1 MAKKNNGSIQTSI
14 PTGNVYVT
22 PLEEVM
28 PQSML
33 PYAEFVILDR
43 ALPRVEDGLK
53 PVQRRI
59 LYTMAEMGL
68 TPDKPHKKSARIV
81 GDCMGK
87 YHPHGDSSVYD
98 AMVRM
103 AQDFNM
109 RMTLV
114 NGHGNF
120 GSVDGDPAA
129 AMRYTE
135 ARLEPLAMELLR
147 DMDKETVPFS
157 FNFDDSLLEP
167 DLLPGRYPNLLV
179 NGANGIAVG
188 LATNIPTHNLGEVID
203 GCCAYIDNPKISLK
217 DMMRIIPGP
226 DFSTGGFVIA
236 KELKQAYETG
246 KGKIT
251 LRARYTVEQG
261 DYGKKNIV
269 ITELPYQTNK
279 AELLRKIMLL
289 KEDKKEQLSG
299 IAEIVDESDRTGMRA
314 VIALKKEAD
323 VDKIL
328 QFLFKYTD
336 LECTFGINMVA
347 IAGGKPRQLGLIDI
361 IRYYTHY
368 QRQVVLRRTR
378 FELKEALARC
388 HILEGL
394 IIGVHNV
401 DEVVHIIKT
410 ADSTADARRKLMER
424 FALSERQAQAILDLR
439 LARIAKLEVKKLE
452 DELRDLKIKIERLK
466 AIIADKDKQ
475 WQIVKSEMCE
485 IKRRYKCERRTR
497 IVDTEDKIAVKR
509 PDARQSA
516 VSEWSVCINANNNI
530 KFVEK
535 GEFAFA
541 VKRRLTAS
549 ASLSQIHKQVIS
561 CGAEDTVFAFT
572 NAGNCVKINAKYAEV
587 SEFRSSGSKL
597 EKLVEGA
604 PKNEYAVKLFACKG
618 DGVPEGELIFFTR
631 QGAVKKSSWSEY
643 AQSKNVFQ
651 AVKLKEGDELLS
663 VESYDA
669 DEYSTMLFVTRKGLC
684 LNASKDDV
692 PLQGR
697 IAGGVKG
704 IALGGGDEVIYATQ
718 HTGEGE
724 IIIIT
729 TLGGYKRVVSSTID
743 PIGRACKGVMI
754 ADIKGKGEILF
765 ADYVTVPYEL
775 ALVNDDKSVVQ
786 VNTEELPIENR
797 VFRGRPL
804 KKDGVG
810 LVTAAYALKHRS
822 DYPDGRMQIKF

>member
-1 MAKKNNGSIQTSI
+1 MAKKSNGNIQTSI
-14 PTGNVYVT
+14 PTGNIYVT
-22 PLEEVM
+22 PLEEVL
-28 PQSML
+28 PDSML

-147 DMDKETVPFS
+147 DLDKETVPFS

-203 GCCAYIDNPKISLK
+203 GCCAYIDNPKISLN
-217 DMMRIIPGP
+217 DMMKIIPGP

-236 KELKQAYETG
+236 KELRQAYETG
-246 KGKIT
+246 RGKIT
-251 LRARYTVEQG
+251 LRARYTVEAG
-261 DYGKKNIV
+261 DYGKKHII

-289 KEDKKEQLSG
+289 REDKKEQLAG

-314 VIALKKEAD
+314 VISCKKDAD
-323 VDKIL
+323 VDRIL
-328 QFLFKYTD
+328 SLLLKYTD

-347 IAGGKPRQLGLIDI
+347 IAGGKPRQLGLLDI
-361 IRYYTHY
+361 IRYYVQY
-368 QRQVVLRRTR
+368 QRQVILRRTR
-378 FELKEALARC
+378 HELKEAQARC

-401 DEVVHIIKT
+401 DEVVKIIKT
-410 ADSTADARRKLMER
+410 ADSTPDARRKLMER
-424 FALSERQAQAILDLR
+424 FALTERQAQAILDLR

-452 DELRDLKIKIERLK
+452 DELRDLKILIEKLK
-466 AIIADKDKQ
+466 AIIDDKNKQ
-475 WQIVKSEMCE
+475 WEIVKGEMRE
-485 IKRRYKCERRTR
+485 IKRKFKCERKTR
-497 IVDTEDKIAVKR
+497 IVDSEDKIAVKR
-509 PDARQSA
+509 ADAVGMVEDWSA
-516 VSEWSVCINANNNI
+516 CINALGNV
-530 KFVEK
+530 KFVER
-535 GEFAFA
+535 GEFAFT
-541 VKRRLTAS
+541 VKKK
-549 ASLSQIHKQVIS
+549 LSKYTPPAQLHTQVVN
-561 CGAEDTVFAFT
+561 CGGMDDVYVFT
-572 NAGNCVKINAKYAEV
+572 NLGNVLKVKAKY
-587 SEFRSSGSKL
+587 SELSDFKSSGVKL
-597 EKLVEGA
+597 EKLVEGVA
-604 PKNEYAVKLFACKG
+604 KGEYPVKLIPCA
-618 DGVPEGELIFFTR
+618 DGAPPEGDLIFFTK
-631 QGAVKKSSWSEY
+631 QGAVKKTAWSEC
-643 AQSKNVFQ
+643 AQGK
-651 AVKLKEGDELLS
+651 AVLPAIKLKDGDELLN
-663 VESYDA
+663 VERYD
-669 DEYSTMLFVTRKGLC
+669 DDDFSTMLYVTRKGLC
-684 LNASKDDV
+684 LNASKDEV
-692 PLQGR
+692 PVQGR
-697 IAGGVKG
+697 VAGGVKG
-704 IALGGGDEVIYATQ
+704 VALGADDEVIFATQ

-724 IIIIT
+724 IIIVT
-729 TLGGYKRVVSSTID
+729 TLGGFKRVVASTID

-765 ADYVTVPYEL
+765 ADYVTIPYTL
-775 ALVNDDKSVVQ
+775 AVVSDDKTVAE
-786 VNTEELPIENR
+786 VNTEEIPIETR

-804 KKDGVG
+804 KKEGIG
-810 LVTAAYALKHRS
+810 NVTAVYALKHRS
-822 DYPDGRMQIKF
+822 DFPDGRMQIKF